1 MKENILKQL
10 KTKYKDLGLS
20 QSALN
25 GVAELLSKTVKE
37 ESEIE
42 SAVSGVEGLLKGM
55 QSETDRLRTELA
67 EARKK
72 QEPETKETIKP
83 KEQDTKTVELPED
96 VKTLL
101 EELKQDRQLK
111 VQQEKLQLLR
121 TDAKS
126 KLKEKGIK
134 DSLCDLYLSEV
145 AYSESL
151 TADDLAQRIEDKH
164 NKIVAETVGE
174 SGRVPLS
181 TGGGETIPTAIQ
193 KFLADKA
200 TELESQK
207 LQAEKFK

>member
-42 SAVSGVEGLLKGM
+42 AAVSGVEGLLKGM

-72 QEPETKETIKP
+72 QEPLPNEPIKP

>member
-42 SAVSGVEGLLKGM
+42 ASVSGVEGLLKGM

-72 QEPETKETIKP
+72 QETETKETSKP

-96 VKTLL
+96 VKALL
-101 EELKQDRQLK
+101 EEWKQDRQLK

-145 AYSESL
+145 AYSDSL
-151 TADDLAQRIEDKH
+151 TADNLAQQIETKH

-200 TELESQK
+200 AELESQK